1 MPDKPALYGCGS
13 VQADAGGAAVPPGSF
28 FADFPGFGV
37 MGPLEK
43 HRQEAHQTTEVVA
56 FRGGR
61 GCKSMCSLVSMLSI
75 RSEVLF
81 PGQHGL
87 KALHN
92 GPGPV
97 RGSLEKLVGNQ
108 GKDLGRHHIGV
119 RDPPAPRRRC
129 GGGHGSRR
137 Y

>member
-75 RSEVLF
+75 RSRYCSRVSTASKLSIMARARSAV
-81 PGQHGL
+81 PL
-87 KALHN
+87 
-92 GPGPV
+92 
-97 RGSLEKLVGNQ
+97 RSL
-108 GKDLGRHHIGV
+108 
-119 RDPPAPRRRC
+119 
-129 GGGHGSRR
+129 
-137 Y
+137 